1 MKKIILLDPNFS
13 ADPISDKLLECG
25 YYVIRIGKLTGT
37 PRVKDHEI
45 FIEIDYSNL
54 NDILDF
60 YKKEQV
66 YQIVPGCTDLSF
78 KISNEIGL
86 IINLPGYSE
95 TRNIEHLLSKNK
107 LSKFLEDM
115 NIPHPRTLHPPLKS
129 IPESIKA
136 QNWIAK
142 PNIGFSGKDVTKID
156 FKEEGSSSIK
166 IRKLIEN
173 NDFIL
178 QEFVNGPLYSFSGIL
193 KESKVIQSNVVVE
206 ECISSNWKVD
216 LSYIDRSFPTEF
228 KNELVKIA
236 EKISRKTNKISGL
249 IHMQFILSQTG
260 PKVIELIERMPGDLY
275 SQLIEWSDKAT
286 FVSGYLSNF
295 LPNQSYNESSGN
307 IKKSL
312 IRVTTNLSSLRKF
325 IKKNSPQSFELIH
338 LTNVKRSNTLNSN
351 INQEVVAFLNFLDDE
366 SMKNWLSSDQK
377 YCLYK
382 D

>member
-25 YYVIRIGKLTGT
+25 YYVIRIGKLTGI

-45 FIEIDYSNL
+45 FIETDYSNM
-54 NDILDF
+54 NEILDF
-60 YKKEQV
+60 YRKEQV

-86 IINLPGYSE
+86 NLNLPGYSE
-95 TRNIEHLLSKNK
+95 KRNIEHLLSKNK

-115 NIPHPRTLHPPLKS
+115 DIPHPRTLRSPLKS
-129 IPESIKA
+129 IPQSFKS
-136 QNWIAK
+136 QDWIAK
-142 PNIGFSGKDVTKID
+142 PNIGFSGNDVTKIN
-156 FKEEGSSSIK
+156 FNEENTSSFK
-166 IRKLIEN
+166 IRKLFEN
-173 NDFIL
+173 SDIIL

-193 KESKVIQSNVVVE
+193 KDSKVIQSNIVLE
-206 ECISSNWKVD
+206 ECLGSNWKVD
-216 LSYIDRSFPTEF
+216 FSYIDRSFPTEF
-228 KNELVKIA
+228 KNELINIA
-236 EKISRKTNKISGL
+236 EKISRETNKISGL
-249 IHMQFILSQTG
+249 IHMQFILSLTG

-295 LPNQSYNESSGN
+295 LPNQSYNERSGN

-325 IKKNSPQSFELIH
+325 IDKNPPQSFELLH
-338 LTNVKRSNTLNSN
+338 LVNVKRSNTLNSN
-351 INQEVVAFLNFLDDE
+351 VVQEVVAFLNFPDDE
-366 SMKNWLSSDQK
+366 SMKDWLNSDQK

-382 D
+382 G

>member
-25 YYVIRIGKLTGT
+25 YYVIRVGKLTGR

-45 FIEIDYSNL
+45 FIEIDYSNM
-54 NDILDF
+54 NEILEF
-60 YKKEQV
+60 YRKEQV
-66 YQIVPGCTDLSF
+66 HQIIPGCTDLSF

-86 IINLPGYSE
+86 NLNLPGYSE
-95 TRNIEHLLSKNK
+95 TRNVDYLLSKKK

-115 NIPHPRTLHPPLKS
+115 NIPHPRTLHSPLKS
-129 IPESIKA
+129 IPESFKA

-156 FKEEGSSSIK
+156 FKEESASSIK

-173 NDFIL
+173 NDIIL
-178 QEFVNGPLYSFSGIL
+178 QEFVNGTLYSFSGIL
-193 KESKVIQSNVVVE
+193 KDSKVIQSNVVLE

-216 LSYIDRSFPTEF
+216 LSYIDRTFPTEF

-275 SQLIEWSDKAT
+275 SHLVEWSDKAT

-295 LPNQSYNESSGN
+295 LPNQSFNESADN

-312 IRVTTNLSSLRKF
+312 IRVTTNSSSLQKF
-325 IKKNSPQSFELIH
+325 IKKNPPQSFELIN

-351 INQEVVAFLNFLDDE
+351 VNQEVVAFLNFLDDE
-366 SMKNWLSSDQK
+366 SMKDWLSSDQK

>member
-1 MKKIILLDPNFS
+1 MKKIMLLDPNFS

-25 YYVIRIGKLTGT
+25 YHVIRIGRLTGI

-45 FIEIDYSNL
+45 FIEIDYSNM
-54 NDILDF
+54 NDILEF
-60 YKKEQV
+60 YRKEQV

-78 KISNEIGL
+78 KISNEIGSNL
-86 IINLPGYSE
+86 DLPGYSE
-95 TRNIEHLLSKNK
+95 KRNIEHLLSKNK

-115 NIPHPRTLHPPLKS
+115 NIPHPRTLHSPLKS
-129 IPESIKA
+129 LPQSFKS
-136 QNWIAK
+136 QDWIAK

-156 FKEEGSSSIK
+156 FNDKSASSIK
-166 IRKLIEN
+166 IKKLFEKSDI
-173 NDFIL
+173 IL

-193 KESKVIQSNVVVE
+193 KDSKVIQSNIVSE
-206 ECISSNWKVD
+206 ECLGSNWKVD
-216 LSYIDRSFPTEF
+216 FSYIDRSFPTEF
-228 KNELVKIA
+228 KKELINIA
-236 EKISRKTNKISGL
+236 EKISRETNKISGL
-249 IHMQFILSQTG
+249 IHMQFILSLTG

-295 LPNQSYNESSGN
+295 LPNQSYNESTDN

-312 IRVTTNLSSLRKF
+312 IRVTTKLSSLRKF
-325 IKKNSPQSFELIH
+325 IDKNPPQGFELFH
-338 LTNVKRSNTLNSN
+338 LTNVKRLNTLNPN
-351 INQEVVAFLNFLDDE
+351 VIQEVVAFLKFPDDE
-366 SMKNWLSSDQK
+366 SMKDWLSSDQK